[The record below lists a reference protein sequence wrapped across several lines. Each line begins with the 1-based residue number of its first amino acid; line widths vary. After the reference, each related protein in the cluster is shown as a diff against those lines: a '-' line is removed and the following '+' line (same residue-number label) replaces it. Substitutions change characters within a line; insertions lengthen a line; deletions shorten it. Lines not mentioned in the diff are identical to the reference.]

1 MSRSIH
7 QSTALLIIILGTIIL
22 TRSAFAQEEERR
34 SLPPG
39 GLETNQSVIEGYRN
53 NTIDLTDSLAVF
65 RRLFSTFNDTV
76 TVYPSE
82 NYYYFGFTAAGKH
95 VMGSISLFPHER
107 DSGRV
112 GFGYTE
118 KRERERWNEK
128 DLAGGWGTFGE
139 PEGVIVEKIDRIRYR
154 VTCEGKSVVFRLHDL
169 PSNQPPAG
177 LLRPDEEFVLR
188 NLDESGLGFLLLYNA
203 TMNRF
208 YWVLDPE
215 QPEVETFRLVAGRIA
230 VGERSQFAFY
240 IDSVNRRLVLIGV
253 QGYNILNNN
262 WYDGPFDQLPDNL
275 IESGA
280 FQLGSYIERSM
291 PALKGRIDRFG
302 HYLDNPGTRVAIA
315 PYLVYYTD
323 QELVDAVSACEEDG
337 VGSSPHLTCMTQQ
350 VFRMPDDL
358 AKAR

>member
-1 MSRSIH
+1 MSRTQINSVAL
-7 QSTALLIIILGTIIL
+7 ALLTLL
-22 TRSAFAQEEERR
+22 TLPAASTLFAQETG
-34 SLPPG
+34 SQPLG
-39 GLETNQSVIEGYRN
+39 GLETNESVIHGYRDSG
-53 NTIDLTDSLAVF
+53 IDLNDSITVF
-65 RRLFSTFNDTV
+65 RRLFATFNDTV

-128 DLAGGWGTFGE
+128 DLVGGWGTFGE
-139 PEGVIVEKIDRIRYR
+139 PDGVIVKKIDQMRYR

-169 PSNQPPAG
+169 PSNQPPAS
-177 LLRPDEEFVLR
+177 LLRPDEAFVLR
-188 NLDESGLGFLLLYNA
+188 NLDESGMGFLLLYNN

-215 QPEVETFRLVAGRIA
+215 QPETETYRVVNDRIA
-230 VGERSQFAFY
+230 VGERSQFAFFV
-240 IDSVNRRLVLIGV
+240 DSLNHRLVLIGV

-275 IESGA
+275 IESGV
-280 FQLGSYIERSM
+280 FELGSYIERSM
-291 PALKGRIDRFG
+291 PRLKGKVDRYG
-302 HYLDNPGTRVAIA
+302 HYLDNPATRVAIA

-323 QELVDAVSACEEDG
+323 QDLIDAVAYCDAEG
-337 VGSSPHLTCMTQQ
+337 VGSSAHLTCMTQQ
-350 VFRMPDDL
+350 VFRMPGDV
-358 AKAR
+358 ASGR

>member
-1 MSRSIH
+1 MSRAVPVSISLSVFFLLVLVGTARLNAQ
-7 QSTALLIIILGTIIL
+7 QSGEI
-22 TRSAFAQEEERR
+22 
-34 SLPPG
+34 PVG
-39 GLETNQSVIEGYRN
+39 GLETNESVIGGLRDN
-53 NTIDLTDSLAVF
+53 AIDLNDSIAVF
-65 RRLFSTFNDTV
+65 RRLFATFDDTV

-128 DLAGGWGTFGE
+128 DLAGGWGTFGM
-139 PEGVIVEKIDRIRYR
+139 PEGIVVAKIDAMRYR
-154 VTCEGKSVVFRLHDL
+154 VTCRGKSVVFRFHDL
-169 PSNQPPAG
+169 SSHQPPAY
-177 LLRPDEEFVLR
+177 LLRPDETFVLR
-188 NLDESGLGFLLLYNA
+188 NLDESGMGFLLLYNT

-215 QPEVETFRLVAGRIA
+215 QPETETFRKLPGGIA
-230 VGERSQFAFY
+230 IGERTQFAFF
-240 IDSVNRRLVLIGV
+240 IDSLNRRLMLIGV
-253 QGYNILNNN
+253 QGYNVLNNN

-280 FQLGSYIERSM
+280 FELQSYIERSM
-291 PALKGRIDRFG
+291 PGMKGKIDRFG
-302 HYLDNPGTRVAIA
+302 HYLDNPATRVAIA

-323 QELVDAVSACEEDG
+323 QDLIDAVDACEGDG

-350 VFRMPDDL
+350 VFRMPDDV
-358 AKAR
+358 ANRE